1 MGTWNLGSVAS
12 FVLDVVED
20 IPSVISGVRLL
31 EIADQQRQ
39 FIENYTGDT
48 IGSNSIDIKYQGIIS
63 NFTAAEVLKFMEIVG
78 ADVSSIS
85 SLSASDRFREE
96 GWRKLRELG
105 KNISYYKVN
114 G

>member
-1 MGTWNLGSVAS
+1 MGNWNLGSVAS

-63 NFTAAEVLKFMEIVG
+63 NFTSIRLGELSISKG
-78 ADVSSIS
+78 ASSS